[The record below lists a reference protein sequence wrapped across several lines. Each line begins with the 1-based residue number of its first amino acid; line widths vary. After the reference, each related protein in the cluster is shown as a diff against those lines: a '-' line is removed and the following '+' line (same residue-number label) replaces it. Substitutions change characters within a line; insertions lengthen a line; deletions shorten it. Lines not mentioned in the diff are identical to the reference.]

1 MRSSRCIF
9 STASALRSVFIAPIE
24 VTKPT
29 PLLLTQK
36 WQAFTPLPSH
46 HQRAYAY
53 MVTPKDAP
61 TKSRLPR
68 DQEIPYPYIRLVE
81 DGILLEG
88 SRRLTFVLSQLEPKT
103 ESLVMVVEPTDE
115 EPYPI
120 CKIINK
126 EAEYKRLKAAKKE
139 RARDPGKTTKTLELN
154 WAIGRND
161 LAHRLEK
168 MREFLRKGFK
178 VEMVLVKKKAK
189 GKPPISMG
197 VMEGL
202 VRRIREVFGEGGWRE
217 HKEMEGSVGG
227 QVTLFV
233 QGRLEKG
240 EKGEKGVGKEKEVD
254 SKEEGESVGEGESVV
269 DGESAVKGESVVAG
283 ESVVEGERVID
294 GERVVEGENVGEV
307 EEGK

>member
-9 STASALRSVFIAPIE
+9 STASALRSVFLAPIE
-24 VTKPT
+24 LTKPT

-36 WQAFTPLPSH
+36 WQAITPLPSH

-53 MVTPKDAP
+53 MVTPKNAP

-88 SRRLTFVLSQLEPKT
+88 RRRLTFILSQLEPKT
-103 ESLVMVVEPTDE
+103 ESLIMVVEPTEE
-115 EPYPI
+115 EPLPI

-139 RARDPGKTTKTLELN
+139 RGKDPGKTTKTLELN
-154 WAIGRND
+154 WAIGQND

-168 MREFLRKGFK
+168 MRGFLRKGFK

-189 GKPPISMG
+189 GKAPVSMET
-197 VMEGL
+197 MEGL
-202 VRRIREVFGEGGWRE
+202 VKRIREVCVEGGWRE
-217 HKEMEGSVGG
+217 HKEMEGSVGV
-227 QVTLFV
+227 QVTILDGESAV
-233 QGRLEKG
+233 DG
-240 EKGEKGVGKEKEVD
+240 EKQEAE
-254 SKEEGESVGEGESVV
+254 SKEEGESAVGEGSVVAGERFVEGESVV
-269 DGESAVKGESVVAG
+269 EGESAVKGESV
-283 ESVVEGERVID
+283 EEL
-294 GERVVEGENVGEV
+294 
-307 EEGK
+307 EEGKSV